1 MAVLSHCKNMIL
13 IILFQVIITGVIIG
27 AFYCGYLQGSGK
39 INIEN
44 IKKKFP
50 RRDKIKVIPK
60 KIPMTDEE
68 ELLQAV
74 EKKKK
79 IIKTYQKF

>member
-1 MAVLSHCKNMIL
+1 MAVLSHYKNMIL
-13 IILFQVIITGVIIG
+13 IMLFQVIITGVIIG
-27 AFYCGYLQGSGK
+27 AFYCGSLQGSGK
-39 INIEN
+39 IKIEN
-44 IKKKFP
+44 IKKKLS
-50 RRDKIKVIPK
+50 RRVKIKVIPK

-74 EKKKK
+74 ENKKK

>member
-1 MAVLSHCKNMIL
+1 MIL
-13 IILFQVIITGVIIG
+13 IMLFQVIITAIIVG

-39 INIEN
+39 INIEH
-44 IKKKFP
+44 IKKKLS
-50 RRDKIKVIPK
+50 RRVKIKVIPK

-74 EKKKK
+74 ENKKK